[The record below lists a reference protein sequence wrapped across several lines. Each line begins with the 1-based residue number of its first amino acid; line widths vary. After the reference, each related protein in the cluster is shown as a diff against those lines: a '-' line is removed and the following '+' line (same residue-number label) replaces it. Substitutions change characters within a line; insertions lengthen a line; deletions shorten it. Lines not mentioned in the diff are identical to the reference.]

1 MPSDALESKPL
12 WRRVRFAVI
21 TCLVLL
27 ALALIPDVMD
37 LLRHID
43 EHGAYAFN
51 SIAGR
56 SPVFDRFVLLI
67 ADEDG
72 RERIITLA
80 AVWFLVAVWIA
91 PTRVDKSR
99 LLGTFLYIA
108 LVLGL
113 YFLVDSLLDDVIERK
128 SPSMEFLRPF
138 NNIGKI
144 LDNKVD
150 ITDRRTFPNMI
161 AMILFTIGFM
171 LLRLR
176 RRLGGAIALL
186 LGATAPLLLCVAGL
200 TWITDIYLGALP
212 LAFLVSAVAVETPF
226 KSAHGTLVD
235 LSAAGLDE
243 GLRLSRAI
251 VPMWKHR
258 RLYWLSQN
266 VFHVEVAIKRFVA
279 RELPRLLDPQNTM
292 PDQPVNLEVPLGGL
306 RSVVRIA
313 TLGNNKAVVRA
324 YPLNRRHEAQQHYN
338 ASSIL
343 KRHGVRA
350 PSVLEYVDN
359 PRRYGALFIVEEFI
373 DGISKRAKELTD
385 ADLLSIAS
393 ELARLHKVT
402 AEVWGPLDAPRA
414 EDFGNV
420 VLRRVDKQ
428 LAKASRGP
436 VIAGQQ
442 SHVGQVRAWFTSWRD
457 ELEHIS
463 EFCLVHGKLHREN
476 CLFESDGRL
485 CLIDTTTLEW
495 GLAPNDLVLVHYSQ
509 CGGQA
514 PLIEKLN
521 QYYFDQM
528 PPQQAEHCRKLL
540 PLYEALFCLGQVQK
554 STKRL
559 KRLHKQAPADAM
571 SKGAHWWHH
580 LLNIIVKNPR

>member
-1 MPSDALESKPL
+1 MPPDILEKKPL
-12 WRRVRFAVI
+12 WRRVWFALTV
-21 TCLVLL
+21 CLVLL
-27 ALALIPDVMD
+27 ALALIPDVMQ
-37 LLRHID
+37 LLRYVD

-51 SIAGR
+51 RVAGI

-99 LLGTFLYIA
+99 LLGTFFYIA

-150 ITDRRTFPNMI
+150 VTDRRTFPNMI
-161 AMILFTIGFM
+161 AMILFTMGFM
-171 LLRLR
+171 LLRLK
-176 RRLGGAIALL
+176 RRLGGAIALA

-200 TWITDIYLGALP
+200 TWLTDIYLGALP

-226 KSAHGTLVD
+226 KAAHGTLVE

-243 GLRLSRAI
+243 SLRLGRGI

-279 RELPRLLDPQNTM
+279 RELPSLLDPHQTLGE
-292 PDQPVNLEVPLGGL
+292 QPVQLEIPLGGL

-313 TLGNNKAVVRA
+313 SLGDKKAVVRA
-324 YPLNRRHEAQQHYN
+324 YPLNRRHEAMQHYN
-338 ASSIL
+338 ASTIL
-343 KRHGVRA
+343 QKQRVRVPA
-350 PSVLEYVDN
+350 ILQFVDN

-373 DGISKRAKELTD
+373 DGRSKKASELSD
-385 ADLLSIAS
+385 ADLAS
-393 ELARLHKVT
+393 MAAELVRLHSAT
-402 AEVWGPLDAPRA
+402 AEVWGPLESPRA

-420 VLRRVDKQ
+420 IMRRIEKQ
-428 LAKASRGP
+428 LGKISRGP
-436 VIAGQQ
+436 VVAGQQ
-442 SHVGQVRAWFTSWRD
+442 SHIAQVRNWFLTWRD
-457 ELEHIS
+457 DLEKIS

-476 CLFESDGRL
+476 CLFETDGRL
-485 CLIDTTTLEW
+485 CLIDTTTLQWSIGAE
-495 GLAPNDLVLVHYSQ
+495 DLVLVHYSQ
-509 CGGQA
+509 CSGQA
-514 PLIEKLN
+514 HLIEKLDKH
-521 QYYFDQM
+521 YFDQLA
-528 PPQQAEHCRKLL
+528 PERAEQCRRLM
-540 PLYEALFCLGQVQK
+540 PLYEALFCLAQVQK
-554 STKRL
+554 SNKRL
-559 KRLHKQAPADAM
+559 KRTHKQAPADAM
-571 SKGAHWWHH
+571 AKGAHWWHH
-580 LLNIIVKNPR
+580 LLKVITENSR